1 MLNFLNAC
9 LENLLINYSK
19 TDLFHL
25 LIVIK
30 IMTRSNIEQQLLSYK
45 RSLELITSE
54 RVQNDIK
61 ERMQVLCNSIGTN
74 LKSFLQDF
82 NEKHHAFC
90 GGQFEF
96 RVTRR
101 SKPDLKIPQRDLLQM
116 KGDQCKFL
124 WKLMHCLQKIAM
136 KIF

>member
-1 MLNFLNAC
+1 
-9 LENLLINYSK
+9 
-19 TDLFHL
+19 
-25 LIVIK
+25 
-30 IMTRSNIEQQLLSYK
+30 MTQSNIEQQLLSYK
-45 RSLELITSE
+45 RSLELTPSE
-54 RVQNDIK
+54 TVQNAIK
-61 ERMQVLCNSIGTN
+61 EIMQELCNSIGTN

-116 KGDQCKFL
+116 KGDQRKFL
-124 WKLMHCLQKIAM
+124 CKLMHFCKNSYDINKSHHIVTSPCGHILIRFQT
-136 KIF
+136 